1 MAAEKRKSDPALKA
15 QLFERFFEFSF
26 FRAVHLLE
34 RFGGPRKRLGRT
46 LEPDAEPVRFTV
58 KQGFSFPPSDISDLK
73 APRPD
78 KPPRMEVAFMGLTGP
93 SGVLPH
99 WYSQLIVDRA
109 REKDFALAAFLD
121 LFNHRLITLFT
132 WLGKNIV
139 FRKTTNRAPATASR
153 AIF

>member
-73 APRPD
+73 APARTSRRAW
-78 KPPRMEVAFMGLTGP
+78 KSP
-93 SGVLPH
+93 S
-99 WYSQLIVDRA
+99 WA
-109 REKDFALAAFLD
+109 
-121 LFNHRLITLFT
+121 
-132 WLGKNIV
+132 
-139 FRKTTNRAPATASR
+139 
-153 AIF
+153 